1 MPVDEAFHV
10 IKYSMAETFG
20 KVADC
25 LSGLDAPDTKTIHD
39 LDTELR
45 ALENS
50 AWPWLKFGEWQTL
63 PTEGDTTPQRH
74 MIALLKDKAL
84 LGGYWVCLLR
94 EGRNTDFVGARHSF
108 QPCTDRSLLGRFV
121 VCRSLCWHRMQR
133 PLLHVFQQRDDIL
146 PSWSRYYC
154 IVGENEPDL
163 GFTLTPR
170 KRIDRT
176 YRCLQLVVL
185 SLSCLHRRHHPS
197 SRATSLPTVNGGG

>member
-1 MPVDEAFHV
+1 MGYKLNALGRQSLNFGRPYATPSHFVTCRKPKATRNDLPVEEAFHV

-25 LSGLDAPDTKTIHD
+25 LSSSHAPDTKTIHD

-84 LGGYWVCLLR
+84 LGGCRVCSLR
-94 EGRNTDFVGARHSF
+94 EARNTDFVGARHFFS
-108 QPCTDRSLLGRFV
+108 SLA
-121 VCRSLCWHRMQR
+121 STALC
-133 PLLHVFQQRDDIL
+133 
-146 PSWSRYYC
+146 
-154 IVGENEPDL
+154 
-163 GFTLTPR
+163 
-170 KRIDRT
+170 
-176 YRCLQLVVL
+176 
-185 SLSCLHRRHHPS
+185 
-197 SRATSLPTVNGGG
+197 SRASLFAGTFACTGCSVLYCMRFSSETTYCRHGVDTTA